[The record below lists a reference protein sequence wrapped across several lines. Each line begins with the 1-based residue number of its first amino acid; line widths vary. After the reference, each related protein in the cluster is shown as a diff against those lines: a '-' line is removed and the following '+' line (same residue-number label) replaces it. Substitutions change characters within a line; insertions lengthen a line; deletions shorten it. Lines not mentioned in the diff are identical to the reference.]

1 MNVNISALNEALE
14 YINLNAGTENC
25 NDFII
30 HVYTWD
36 NAVRFR
42 EMKLNLTTRL
52 RKNHSNRDKDFHLSI
67 EKRYEAN
74 ENIKAIQLYQ
84 HLTMPEFEWRRK
96 LKARVTQ
103 NTNIAPACEYHTV
116 NISCASLTIK
126 DIKTIILK
134 IFKFIYSDDNFREL
148 YVTMLDWDQHE
159 EISFNPS
166 KMFGSE
172 TGSMNKP
179 EFCLN

>member
-30 HVYTWD
+30 HVYTRD

-52 RKNHSNRDKDFHLSI
+52 RRNQSNRDKDFHLSI
-67 EKRYEAN
+67 ERRYEEN
-74 ENIKAIQLYQ
+74 ENLKAIQLYQ
-84 HLTMPEFEWRRK
+84 YLTMPGLEWRRK

-103 NTNIAPACEYHTV
+103 STNIAPACEYHTV

-126 DIKTIILK
+126 DIKTILLK
-134 IFKFIYSDDNFREL
+134 IFQFIYSDDKFREL
-148 YVTMLDWDQHE
+148 YVKMLNWDQHE
-159 EISFNPS
+159 EMSLKPSITLNSKIGSFNKS
-166 KMFGSE
+166 
-172 TGSMNKP
+172 